1 MNPIIKWTG
10 GKRQEFKEIEDM
22 IPAFDRY
29 VEPFFGG
36 GAVFFSL
43 EPKKAMINDKS
54 KDLIDFYRLV
64 KEGNQEFKEEL
75 FKMVDEWER
84 LKQSFEDNKDKV
96 DERIELGLKPELSRQ
111 IISNIKSKLARIK
124 KIEEKENKVFN
135 QAEMYEHIETAF
147 RSGYYMYRR
156 GLMNLDGFS
165 SISKK
170 MANYYFVREFC
181 YGSMFRF
188 NSDGKFNIPYG
199 GIAYNKKDFRKKVEQ
214 VFKAKELFCDTVI
227 DNVDFE
233 EFFLKHNLT

>member
-84 LKQSFEDNKDKV
+84 L
-96 DERIELGLKPELSRQ
+96 R
-111 IISNIKSKLARIK
+111 
-124 KIEEKENKVFN
+124 
-135 QAEMYEHIETAF
+135 
-147 RSGYYMYRR
+147 
-156 GLMNLDGFS
+156 
-165 SISKK
+165 
-170 MANYYFVREFC
+170 
-181 YGSMFRF
+181 
-188 NSDGKFNIPYG
+188 
-199 GIAYNKKDFRKKVEQ
+199 
-214 VFKAKELFCDTVI
+214 
-227 DNVDFE
+227 
-233 EFFLKHNLT
+233 